1 MSMRGLSR
9 AKRLWNRYVAD
20 GPDQYQ
26 AYVSFPERPGRDSIG
41 DVHERIAELERVFDG
56 RLDVYARSNG
66 VAVATDR
73 VPAERFDTDAFE
85 SVLERIERVYAATHR
100 LAHVEKRR
108 PIDGKLVTS
117 YVVVPVKPLF
127 PREGDDEQAEKMAP
141 PAE

>member
-1 MSMRGLSR
+1 MTRTSR
-9 AKRLWNRYVAD
+9 VKRLWKRLVAD

-26 AYVSFPERPGRDSIG
+26 AYVAFPPRPGRESIG

-56 RLDVYARSNG
+56 RLDVYARSRG

-73 VPAERFDTDAFE
+73 VPAERFDADAFE
-85 SVLERIERVYAATHR
+85 SILERIERVYAGTHR
-100 LAHVEKRR
+100 LARVEKRR

-127 PREGDDEQAEKMAP
+127 PLEGDDEHAEKIAP